1 MQSFTQAGLDAAQDI
16 KILYVEGDPSE
27 MRLMEKILAGEGACR
42 FVFDAAN
49 TLGQSLEFL
58 SKNSYDLILLNLFLP
73 DCQGLETLS
82 KILTLA
88 PHEPILILSDK
99 DDESLAV
106 QAIKLGAQD
115 FLIKADMNN
124 GQFRRV
130 LFHAALRKRVDA
142 NLRKNHKDF
151 EQIRLRYHAVLRSTT
166 QGLCMLNTNWVIIFH
181 NHAFTNIFCADPT
194 RSREYEGY
202 SFGDLFPTDEAFN
215 AFKSYA
221 TESIRSAASSLVE
234 VQMMDFDNNLFWAE
248 ISIVRTDPS
257 ETASGFVVTISDVT
271 KRREA
276 EYQLR
281 KAHNQMEAQ
290 VRRRT
295 AALVKANKS
304 LQNEITI
311 RNQMTEELHQTRIRL
326 EFILSNS
333 PAVIY
338 TSKSYGDYAV
348 SFVSRNVKSIL
359 GYEPEDFTGK
369 ADFWKNHIHPDD
381 IELVL
386 KEAPRVF
393 EKGYHVLEY
402 RFRLPDGRFRWIRD
416 ESRLTKEDEGFP
428 IEIIGFWV
436 DITARKKAEDKVQKY
451 QEHLEELVRER
462 TKELSETNKQLHDL
476 SQHLMV
482 ILENE
487 RKSISREIHDDLGQR
502 LTALKMDMVWCKN
515 KAPVSQAVA
524 ERVDCILVSIDELI
538 KAVQN
543 ISRKIRPGILD
554 DLGLVDAMD
563 WEAKEFERRS
573 GIRVITNLESE
584 LVVEPELSTT
594 LFRIF
599 QELLTN
605 VARHSKAT
613 EVFITLKQ
621 ESSTLNLIVEDNG
634 IGITKDK
641 IKNVNSLGLLSI
653 RERLH
658 AWQGELD
665 IIGADKKGTRVHI
678 SIPLS
683 GKSTIQGE

>member
-1 MQSFTQAGLDAAQDI
+1 M
-16 KILYVEGDPSE
+16 
-27 MRLMEKILAGEGACR
+27 
-42 FVFDAAN
+42 
-49 TLGQSLEFL
+49 
-58 SKNSYDLILLNLFLP
+58 
-73 DCQGLETLS
+73 
-82 KILTLA
+82 
-88 PHEPILILSDK
+88 
-99 DDESLAV
+99 
-106 QAIKLGAQD
+106 
-115 FLIKADMNN
+115 
-124 GQFRRV
+124 
-130 LFHAALRKRVDA
+130 
-142 NLRKNHKDF
+142 
-151 EQIRLRYHAVLRSTT
+151 
-166 QGLCMLNTNWVIIFH
+166 
-181 NHAFTNIFCADPT
+181 
-194 RSREYEGY
+194 
-202 SFGDLFPTDEAFN
+202 
-215 AFKSYA
+215 
-221 TESIRSAASSLVE
+221 
-234 VQMMDFDNNLFWAE
+234 
-248 ISIVRTDPS
+248 
-257 ETASGFVVTISDVT
+257 
-271 KRREA
+271 
-276 EYQLR
+276 
-281 KAHNQMEAQ
+281 
-290 VRRRT
+290 
-295 AALVKANKS
+295 
-304 LQNEITI
+304 
-311 RNQMTEELHQTRIRL
+311 
-326 EFILSNS
+326 
-333 PAVIY
+333 
-338 TSKSYGDYAV
+338 
-348 SFVSRNVKSIL
+348 
-359 GYEPEDFTGK
+359 
-369 ADFWKNHIHPDD
+369 
-381 IELVL
+381 L

-451 QEHLEELVRER
+451 QEHLEELGRER

-515 KAPVSQAVA
+515 KAPVPQAVA